1 MSKAENMTTDEINT
15 SAPAPA
21 AEFDPGE
28 YTVAEVIEHLDANP
42 NDAARILEAEQSGK
56 ARKGVLEYGNA
67 SGPTD
72 YLGRTVTSSTD
83 QLGRDVE
90 DGADYL
96 GRAIG

>member
-1 MSKAENMTTDEINT
+1 MTAKNMTTE
-15 SAPAPA
+15 
-21 AEFDPGE
+21 EFDPTAH
-28 YTVAEVIEHLDANP
+28 TVPEVVEHIEAHPDEA
-42 NDAARILEAEQSGK
+42 DRILAAEEEGK
-56 ARKGVLEYGNA
+56 ARKGVLEHGGTD
-67 SGPTD
+67 GPTD